1 MLDQCRDAAGQPG
14 NAEPEDDGDQDSDV
28 KVEIDIAQ
36 QGATL
41 SHEFPFS
48 RIVEAAG
55 ACDIRRHVM
64 VRDEGLRISR

>member
-1 MLDQCRDAAGQPG
+1 MLDQCRDAADQPG

-28 KVEIDIAQ
+28 KVEIDIAR

-48 RIVEAAG
+48 RIVEAA
-55 ACDIRRHVM
+55 RR
-64 VRDEGLRISR
+64 L